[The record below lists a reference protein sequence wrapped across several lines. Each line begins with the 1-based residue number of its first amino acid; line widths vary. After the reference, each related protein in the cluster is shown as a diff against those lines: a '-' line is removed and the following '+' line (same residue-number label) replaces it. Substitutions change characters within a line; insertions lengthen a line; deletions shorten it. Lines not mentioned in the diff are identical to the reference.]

1 MLLLLNYIFR
11 GLGVVCFLLTCYLWY
26 FTSNLHFFLIAKK
39 MTIIFFGLS
48 LLLWL
53 IGIFAPRFNRNNEE

>member
-1 MLLLLNYIFR
+1 MLQLLNYIFR

-26 FTSNLHFFLIAKK
+26 FTSNLPFFLIAKRL
-39 MTIIFFGLS
+39 TIIFFGLS

-53 IGIFAPRFNRNNEE
+53 IGIFAPRFSSNDEE